1 MVRKCDFENFKS
13 CASALSPYR
22 QPSAAGIRWF
32 CHAGHNFANVSDG
45 HKQPLRAHPVPFLIL
60 LASFGQWLNL
70 SVMPLRMRECSRF
83 LLITL
88 PLACRKV
95 DATIAIMKTITA
107 LLALCTLTFAA
118 IAEPALTIYNQ
129 NFAVVRDTVPLD
141 LKAGANPVVYS
152 GATAQVE
159 PDSVILRDPA
169 GKHSLQILEQ
179 NYRNDPV
186 SQELLLSLFEGKT
199 IDFQNIRTKDN
210 TQITELIPGKIVRS
224 GFVPGGGNT
233 QPIIEV
239 NGKLQFSL
247 PGEPLFPDLGSDTI
261 LKPAFNWLLQS
272 DKAGS
277 FDAEVGYVTEGF
289 DWSASYNLV
298 SPEKGD
304 LCDLVGWITMNNNSG
319 KAFENAKIK
328 LMAGDVNK
336 IQPPGGMGG
345 AMFSRRAM
353 PMAMLAMDSA
363 APVSE
368 KAFDEFH
375 LYSIARPTTLHDHE
389 TKQVEF
395 VHAEKMFAPTIY
407 VYDGTQ
413 GYQFYGL
420 NYDRGYGQS
429 DNKKIIVQ
437 REFKNAETNQL
448 GIALPAGKLR
458 FYRRDDDGQLQFVGE
473 NTIDHTPR
481 NETVRITTGN
491 SFDLVGERKQT
502 DFHVDTAEKWMDET
516 FEIKLRN
523 RKKTDAVEIRVVEHL
538 YRWSNWS
545 ITAKSDE
552 FTKKDSQTIEFRI
565 PVKPDEEKTVTYTVH
580 YSW

>member
-1 MVRKCDFENFKS
+1 MD
-13 CASALSPYR
+13 
-22 QPSAAGIRWF
+22 
-32 CHAGHNFANVSDG
+32 
-45 HKQPLRAHPVPFLIL
+45 IL
-60 LASFGQWLNL
+60 LANRFPKQKLNGIAL
-70 SVMPLRMRECSRF
+70 HL
-83 LLITL
+83 TN
-88 PLACRKV
+88 
-95 DATIAIMKTITA
+95 AIMKASIA
-107 LLALCTLTFAA
+107 PLLCLAAFAA
-118 IAEPALTIYNQ
+118 AAEPALTIYNQ

-141 LKAGANPVVYS
+141 LKSGANAVTYAN
-152 GATAQVE
+152 ATAQVE

-169 GKHSLQILEQ
+169 GKRSLQILEQ

-186 SQELLLSLFEGKT
+186 SQELLLSLCEGKT
-199 IDFQNIRTKDN
+199 IDFQNQRMKDN
-210 TQITELIPGKIVRS
+210 TLVAELIPGKIVRS
-224 GFVPGGGNT
+224 GFVPGGGNE

-247 PGEPLFPDLGSDTI
+247 PGQPLFPDLGGDTI

-272 DKAGS
+272 DKPGS
-277 FDAEVGYVTEGF
+277 FDAEVGYVTGGF

-304 LCDLVGWITMNNNSG
+304 LVDLTGWITMNNNSG
-319 KAFENAKIK
+319 KTFENAKIK

-336 IQPPGGMGG
+336 IQPVNGFAMGGM
-345 AMFSRRAM
+345 RRAM
-353 PMAMLAMDSA
+353 PMAMSAMGEDKA
-363 APVSE
+363 VTE

-375 LYSIARPTTLHDHE
+375 LYSIARPTTLHDRE

-407 VYDGTQ
+407 VYDGAA

-420 NYDRGYGQS
+420 NYDRGWGAETG
-429 DNKKIIVQ
+429 NKKILVQ

-458 FYRRDDDGQLQFVGE
+458 FYRRDTDGQLQFVGE

-481 NETVRITTGN
+481 NETVRVTTGN
-491 SFDLVGERKQT
+491 AFDLVGERKQT
-502 DFHVDTAEKWMDET
+502 NFHVDTGDKWMDET

-538 YRWSNWS
+538 YRWSNWE

-552 FTKKDSQTIEFRI
+552 FKKKDSQTIEFRI

>member
-1 MVRKCDFENFKS
+1 MKKS
-13 CASALSPYR
+13 
-22 QPSAAGIRWF
+22 
-32 CHAGHNFANVSDG
+32 
-45 HKQPLRAHPVPFLIL
+45 LIL
-60 LASFGQWLNL
+60 LLATASI
-70 SVMPLRMRECSRF
+70 S
-83 LLITL
+83 
-88 PLACRKV
+88 LAA
-95 DATIAIMKTITA
+95 D
-107 LLALCTLTFAA
+107 
-118 IAEPALTIYNQ
+118 PALTIYNQ

-141 LKAGANPVVYS
+141 LKAGANPVTYA

-169 GKHSLQILEQ
+169 GGHSLQILEQ

-199 IDFQNIRTKDN
+199 IDFEKVRMKDN
-210 TQITELIPGKIVRS
+210 TQTTELIPGKIVRS
-224 GFVPGGGNT
+224 GYVPGGEAQ

-239 NGKLQFSL
+239 DGKLQFTL
-247 PGEPLFPDLGSDTI
+247 PGQPLFPDLGSDTI

-272 DKAGS
+272 DKPGA
-277 FDAEVGYVTEGF
+277 FDAEVGYVTGGF

-304 LCDLVGWITMNNNSG
+304 MVDLVGWITMNNQSG
-319 KAFENAKIK
+319 KTFENAKIK

-336 IQPPGGMGG
+336 IQPPQVRYRM
-345 AMFSRRAM
+345 MQS
-353 PMAMLAMDSA
+353 LA
-363 APVSE
+363 APTAMAENGLAVSE

-407 VYDGTQ
+407 VYDGAA

-420 NYDRGYGQS
+420 NYDQGYGQS
-429 DNKKIIVQ
+429 DNKKITVM
-437 REFKNAETNQL
+437 REFVNAETNQL

-481 NETVRITTGN
+481 NETVRVTTGN
-491 SFDLVGERKQT
+491 AFDLVGERKQT
-502 DFHVDTAEKWMDET
+502 NFRVDTGDKWIDET

-523 RKKTDAVEIRVVEHL
+523 RKKDAPVEIRVVEHL
-538 YRWSNWS
+538 YRWSNWN
-545 ITAKSDE
+545 ITAKSDD
-552 FTKKDSQTIEFRI
+552 FVKKDSQTIEFRV